1 MTAGLLEDCDEE
13 SEEEAGEADG
23 SGRLSSVPRSRYDRL
38 LFQKQN

>member
-1 MTAGLLEDCDEE
+1 MTAGLLEDGDEE